1 MTEISASRVV
11 DAPATVVWDVV
22 TDHDLYAEVAPNLA
36 TVEVL
41 DGEGVGMVRRCVD
54 TDGNEWTESCTRWDD
69 GRGFAVAVDV
79 EHSEFHRHLF
89 DRFEGEWS
97 VSERPDGVVV
107 TIRFDFEPRYGPFGA
122 LVSWYVERRAS
133 PILDAILDR
142 WADEATS
149 RLRSTSPTAG
159 DPGGARRDPDPGR
172 GSHPW

>member
-1 MTEISASRVV
+1 MTEISASRVI
-11 DAPATVVWDVV
+11 DAPSAVVWDVV

-69 GRGFAVAVDV
+69 GSAFAVAVDV
-79 EHSEFHRHLF
+79 EHSEFHRRLF
-89 DRFEGEWS
+89 GRFEGEWS
-97 VSERPDGVVV
+97 VSEHPDGVVV

-122 LVSWYVERRAS
+122 LVSWYLERRAS

-149 RLRSTSPTAG
+149 RHRGRSTTSA
-159 DPGGARRDPDPGR
+159 DSGGTRFDQERDPTPR
-172 GSHPW
+172 